1 MTGREINAYGAEVRE
16 RDVGLVVLF
25 FFLTL
30 GFLIYPQV
38 WYYRINCELRDYGRV
53 YKDEKLA
60 DTNPWL
66 SVLATT
72 LGVLLIVPPIV
83 SWWKCTGRIRRAQG
97 IAQEP
102 SLINGW
108 IIFAMY
114 VGSILLAPVA
124 LGIPAYVQSALN
136 GIWVK
141 YRDAET
147 DGQLPHATQTA
158 VQPAATEAETTQ

>member
-1 MTGREINAYGAEVRE
+1 MPSHEINAYGAEVKE

-30 GFLIYPQV
+30 GFFIYPQV
-38 WYYRINCELRDYGRV
+38 WYYRINRELRDYGRV

-60 DTNPWL
+60 GSNPWL

-72 LGVLLIVPPIV
+72 LGALLIVPPIV

-108 IIFAMY
+108 LIFAMY
-114 VGSILLAPVA
+114 VGSILFAPVA

-141 YRDAET
+141 YKGEDT
-147 DGQLPHATQTA
+147 DGLLPPTTNEAA
-158 VQPAATEAETTQ
+158 IQPAATETA